1 MVLSRARRQPPSGPR
16 HQHRGQALIEFAMV
30 VMILLTLVGGIFD
43 FSIYMYRYVQ
53 ASNCVREAARRAVVR
68 ADDAANPPY
77 CVDASLAPNLS
88 PSDYKSLDAGDE
100 VTASI
105 DTVHNWFVIDQ
116 FIPVMGPTVPI
127 TASTSMRME
136 PEITT

>member
-1 MVLSRARRQPPSGPR
+1 MVLSRARRQPPSGLG
-16 HQHRGQALIEFAMV
+16 HQHRGQALIEMAMV

-77 CVDASLAPNLS
+77 CVDADLAPTLS
-88 PSDYKSLDAGDE
+88 PSDYKSLDAGEE
-100 VTASI
+100 VNASI

-116 FIPVMGPTVPI
+116 FIPVLGPSVPL

-136 PEITT
+136 GQIAT